1 MTCAPPLSASER
13 PTELHDKAGPL
24 SALTPSAREPSIGG
38 GMGSKQ
44 QTLDPGPL
52 LLQHSPTETLVESI
66 TLTVTRQIQIDTST
80 SLLWKH
86 TKILEVVLFVRSEE
100 SVSQAEQP

>member
-1 MTCAPPLSASER
+1 MDVHQMTCAPLLSGSDR
-13 PTELHDKAGPL
+13 PTELHDKTGPL

-38 GMGSKQ
+38 GDELKQ

-66 TLTVTRQIQIDTST
+66 TLTVTRQIEADAST
-80 SLLWKH
+80 SLL
-86 TKILEVVLFVRSEE
+86 
-100 SVSQAEQP
+100 